1 MTAMQRAVGFQRW
14 RELLFLHWAMPPGA
28 LRPLVPAALEL
39 DLFEGAA
46 WVTLIPF
53 EIVESRPLG
62 FPSALA
68 DRFLEVNLRT
78 YVRGPGGEPGIYF
91 WSLEASSLLAVLGA
105 RLLYGL
111 PYFPARMSMRRAGMH
126 VEYTSHRRIGGWA
139 ELRLGWTVA
148 EAIGTARPGT
158 LDHFL
163 IERYVLYAA
172 RMRGLYRARVRHP
185 PYPLH
190 RASIDHL
197 SETLLAAAGI
207 AAPTEPPSIH
217 FSPGVDVDIFPL
229 KRVGTG
235 A

>member
-1 MTAMQRAVGFQRW
+1 MTAPRRAVGFQRW
-14 RELLFLHWAMPPGA
+14 RDLLFLHWQMPPGA
-28 LRPLVPAALEL
+28 LRPLLPAGLEL

-53 EIVESRPLG
+53 EIVESRPRG
-62 FPSALA
+62 FPGALA

-78 YVRGPGGEPGIYF
+78 YVRGPGGDPGIYF
-91 WSLEASSLLAVLGA
+91 WSLEASSLLAVAGA

-111 PYFPARMSMRRAGMH
+111 PYFPARMSMRRAGTH
-126 VEYTSHRRIGGWA
+126 VEYTSRRRLGGSA
-139 ELRLGWTVA
+139 ELTLGWTVA

-163 IERYVLYAA
+163 IERYALYAA
-172 RMRGLYRARVRHP
+172 RTRGLYRARVRHA
-185 PYPLH
+185 PYLLH
-190 RASIDHL
+190 RALIDHL

-207 AAPTEPPSIH
+207 AAPPGPPSMH

-229 KRVGTG
+229 QRTGPGT
-235 A
+235 

>member
-1 MTAMQRAVGFQRW
+1 MTAMQRAAGFQRW

-53 EIVESRPLG
+53 EIVESRPRG
-62 FPSALA
+62 IPGALA
-68 DRFLEVNLRT
+68 ARFLEVNLRT
-78 YVRGPGGEPGIYF
+78 YVRGPDGEPGIYF
-91 WSLEASSLLAVLGA
+91 WSLEASSLLAVVGA

-111 PYFPARMSMRRAGMH
+111 PYFPARMSMRRAGTR
-126 VEYTSHRRIGGWA
+126 VEYTSRRRFGASA

-163 IERYVLYAA
+163 ICDN
-172 RMRGLYRARVRHP
+172 RGVVALPEAGGLSAGRGIVIDRTGRSRVTR
-185 PYPLH
+185 
-190 RASIDHL
+190 
-197 SETLLAAAGI
+197 T
-207 AAPTEPPSIH
+207 
-217 FSPGVDVDIFPL
+217 V
-229 KRVGTG
+229 TG
-235 A
+235 ALADNVISWSGMAGVALTCP

>member
-1 MTAMQRAVGFQRW
+1 MHRLAFQRW
-14 RELLFLHWAMPPGA
+14 RDLLFIHWPMPPRA
-28 LRPLVPAALEL
+28 LRPLVPAVL
-39 DLFEGAA
+39 DLDPFVGSA

-53 EIVESRPLG
+53 EIVESRPAG
-62 FPSALA
+62 WPRALA
-68 DRFLEVNLRT
+68 SRFFEANLRT
-78 YVRGPGGEPGIYF
+78 YVRGPDAEPGIYF
-91 WSLEASSLLAVLGA
+91 WSLEASSLLAVAGA

-111 PYFPARMSMRRAGMH
+111 PYFPARMSMQRAGMR
-126 VEYTSHRRIGGWA
+126 VEYTSRRRFGGPA

-148 EAIGTARPGT
+148 EAIGTAAQGT
-158 LDHFL
+158 RDHFL
-163 IERYVLYAA
+163 VERYTLYVSRA
-172 RMRGLYRARVRHP
+172 GSIYRARVRHP

-190 RASIDHL
+190 RASINHL

-229 KRVGTG
+229 ERVGPG